1 MSHSR
6 GLRICGL
13 FLERGRGKRWLE
25 RDTVSSSLKYFAL
38 KKASVSTVSGAFF
51 LLAGAGPL
59 TTHPPIHLSHWRPT
73 YLSLS
78 HLIISLCSSF
88 SLFLHLF
95 LLLDESHFT
104 FIFMR
109 MVSHFFCSAIMK
121 RIWHRHFKS
130 YLHTSDF
137 FYLLALLSS
146 IIILFFS
153 LPMGAHFYS
162 FVTFL

>member
-1 MSHSR
+1 M
-6 GLRICGL
+6 
-13 FLERGRGKRWLE
+13 
-25 RDTVSSSLKYFAL
+25 
-38 KKASVSTVSGAFF
+38 STVSGAFF
-51 LLAGAGPL
+51 FLAGAGPL
-59 TTHPPIHLSHWRPT
+59 TTHPSIHLSHWRPT

-109 MVSHFFCSAIMK
+109 MVSHFFLFGNNETNLASTFQILFTHI
-121 RIWHRHFKS
+121 RF
-130 YLHTSDF
+130 F

-146 IIILFFS
+146 IIILFFLFLWGRIFIPLLLFS
-153 LPMGAHFYS
+153 S
-162 FVTFL
+162 FLLQVFFIIRSMTTTKDDDN